1 MAWGQAIQITA
12 KQLLKPILTRLG
24 FAEVGYFAR
33 FFAALESLTVVE
45 RLLGSITSLR
55 GIATMFIT
63 QAKSNPIF
71 GKAWAWI
78 IGFIMAK
85 QDDIWDFISS
95 KASDIWD
102 KHGGDL
108 SNYVIETGGLF
119 ITEYIAEATE
129 RKTGVALRLRLELP
143 INADTVGED
152 IGAWLALLANA
163 KIGTNFTSLYPPE
176 NLKTEIQNQVIA
188 ELTTGGRVL
197 LSEANVQAI
206 LTGLQQVRDNQLVQQ
221 FGLLASQGL
230 PIPPEL
236 QVETKAARRRAQL
249 REAQRNF
256 RLTHRRTYSAWV
268 HV

>member
-1 MAWGQAIQITA
+1 MSWGQGIQITA
-12 KQLLKPILTRLG
+12 KQLIKPILTRLG
-24 FAEVGYFAR
+24 FAETGIFVR
-33 FFAALESLTVVE
+33 VFAALESLTVVE
-45 RLLGSITSLR
+45 RLLGTLTSLR

-85 QDDIWDFISS
+85 QDEIWDAVSN

-108 SNYVIETGGLF
+108 SDYVVETGGLF
-119 ITEYIAEATE
+119 ITEYIAEATQQ
-129 RKTGVALRLRLELP
+129 KTGVALNLRLELP
-143 INADTVGED
+143 INADTIGED

-176 NLKTEIQNQVIA
+176 NLKTEIRNQVIA

-221 FGLLASQGL
+221 YGLLASQGI
-230 PIPPEL
+230 PIPPE
-236 QVETKAARRRAQL
+236 QVVETKAARRRAQL

-256 RLTHRRTYSAWV
+256 RLTHTRTYSPWV
-268 HV
+268 HI